1 MKIDLV
7 KLYVVY
13 KPSRHSEKADV
24 FDGRP
29 DTLTGLFR
37 QVLGGLKIEQV
48 HAIYTTP
55 AEAEKEA
62 NLLLKKASRKKVKA
76 APSIKRGQGYA
87 IFGSDLK
94 ASDKYRVLS
103 KPKVYRT
110 KKEAESALKQM
121 LRKGWKRSELKI
133 LKY

>member
-1 MKIDLV
+1 MKLDLD

-13 KPSRHSEKADV
+13 KPTKHSEKADV

-29 DTLTGLFR
+29 DTLAGLFR

-62 NLLLKKASRKKVKA
+62 NHLMRKPPGKKVKS
-76 APSIKRGQGYA
+76 APPIKRGQGYA
-87 IFGSDLK
+87 IFGSEVK
-94 ASDKYRVLS
+94 PSDKYRVQS

-110 KKEAESALKQM
+110 KKEAETALKQM
-121 LRKGWKRSELKI
+121 LKKGWKRSELKI

>member
-1 MKIDLV
+1 MKIDLE

-13 KPSRHSEKADV
+13 TPTKHSEKADV

-29 DTLTGLFR
+29 DSLAGLFR

-62 NLLLKKASRKKVKA
+62 NLLMRKLPGKKVKS
-76 APSIKRGQGYA
+76 PPPIKRGQGYA
-87 IFGSDLK
+87 IFGSEVN
-94 ASDKYRVLS
+94 ASDKYRVQS

-121 LRKGWKRSELKI
+121 LKKGWKRSDLKI

>member
-1 MKIDLV
+1 MKIDLD
-7 KLYVVY
+7 KLYVIY
-13 KPSRHSEKADV
+13 KPTRHSEKADV

-29 DTLTGLFR
+29 DTLAGLFR

-62 NLLLKKASRKKVKA
+62 NHLQKKPAKKKRKPT
-76 APSIKRGQGYA
+76 APIKKGQGYA
-87 IFGSDLK
+87 IFGSEVK
-94 ASDKYRVLS
+94 SSDKYRVQS
-103 KPKVYRT
+103 KPKVYRN
-110 KKEAESALKQM
+110 KKEAETVLRQM
-121 LRKGWKRSELKI
+121 LKKGWKRSDLKI

>member
-1 MKIDLV
+1 MKIDLD

-29 DTLTGLFR
+29 DSLAGLFR

-48 HAIYTTP
+48 HAIFTTP

-62 NLLLKKASRKKVKA
+62 NLLLKKSSRKKGKA
-76 APSIKRGQGYA
+76 TPPIKRGQGYA
-87 IFGSDLK
+87 IFESEVK
-94 ASDKYRVLS
+94 ASDKYRMQS

-110 KKEAESALKQM
+110 KKEAETALRQM
-121 LRKGWKRSELKI
+121 LKKGWKRSELKI

>member
-1 MKIDLV
+1 MKVDLD

-13 KPSRHSEKADV
+13 KPTRHSEKADV
-24 FDGRP
+24 FDGRT
-29 DTLTGLFR
+29 DTLAGLFR
-37 QVLGGLKIEQV
+37 QVLGGLKVEQV
-48 HAIYTTP
+48 HAIFTTS

-62 NLLLKKASRKKVKA
+62 NLLLKKPSRKKGKA
-76 APSIKRGQGYA
+76 KPPIKRGQGHA
-87 IFGSDLK
+87 IFGSEVK
-94 ASDKYRVLS
+94 ASDKYRVQS

>member
-1 MKIDLV
+1 MKIDLD

-13 KPSRHSEKADV
+13 QPTRHSEKADV

-29 DTLTGLFR
+29 DTLAGLFR

-55 AEAEKEA
+55 LEAEKEA
-62 NLLLKKASRKKVKA
+62 NLILKKSSRKKEKA

-87 IFGSDLK
+87 IFGSEVK
-94 ASDKYRVLS
+94 SADKYRVQS

-110 KKEAESALKQM
+110 KKEAETALKQM
-121 LRKGWKRSELKI
+121 LKKGWKRTELKI
-133 LKY
+133 LRY

>member
-1 MKIDLV
+1 MKLDLK

-13 KPSRHSEKADV
+13 TPTKYSEKADV

-29 DTLTGLFR
+29 DSLAGLFR

-48 HAIYTTP
+48 HAIYTTA
-55 AEAEKEA
+55 AEAEKA
-62 NLLLKKASRKKVKA
+62 ADKLLKRGKKPTKKAKPV
-76 APSIKRGQGYA
+76 KRGEGYA
-87 IFGSDLK
+87 IFGSEIK
-94 ASDKYRVLS
+94 ASDKYRVQS

-110 KKEAESALKQM
+110 KKEAETALKQM
-121 LRKGWKRSELKI
+121 LKKGWKRSELKI